1 MFFAFS
7 HTIIFRIYIP
17 VVSGVKVLFQG
28 VRFICA
34 LEGRRVLYPL
44 TPTSEKCP
52 ALLLLHGFPA
62 PPATHIPMP
71 PMRSASTGGAA
82 PDMQISINQFPIHH
96 ISLPFNP
103 QRCPGV
109 VYH

>member
-34 LEGRRVLYPL
+34 LEGRGVLYPL
-44 TPTSEKCP
+44 TPTSKF
-52 ALLLLHGFPA
+52 GFKILGDCFQNQGRR
-62 PPATHIPMP
+62 TKTWRRIHRDIKEDIQYIPIDRFQLYP
-71 PMRSASTGGAA
+71 LKAYY
-82 PDMQISINQFPIHH
+82 
-96 ISLPFNP
+96 L
-103 QRCPGV
+103 
-109 VYH
+109 